1 MASDKNNKNFAAKVD
16 AFINDKYIPLNKNI
30 KIGIA
35 AGLPILV
42 VALFVFLFY
51 MPKQEEIGKLQTK
64 KKELTEKVD
73 KAQKAADNKE
83 QHEKELAEAKKIFE
97 ETSEILPKEQ
107 ELPGLLRNIADLG
120 KRAGLD
126 FLEFKPGNEVPKD
139 FYAEIPISI
148 SINGPYHNIGYFL
161 GEVSGLE
168 RLVTVDNIK
177 MGSAKEVEREVL
189 LKSSCNLLTYRFTGQ
204 AAAPPPAKADPKKK

>member
-1 MASDKNNKNFAAKVD
+1 MASDKNKNFAVKVD

-30 KIGIA
+30 KLAIA
-35 AGLPILV
+35 IGLPVLI

-51 MPKQEEIGKLQTK
+51 MPKQEEIGTLQAK
-64 KKELTEKVD
+64 KIDLTGKVD

-126 FLEFKPGNEVPKD
+126 FNEFKPGNEVPKD
-139 FYAEIPISI
+139 FYAEIPITI
-148 SINGPYHNIGYFL
+148 SINGPYHNVGYFL

-177 MGSAKEVEREVL
+177 MGSAKEVEQEVL

-204 AAAPPPAKADPKKK
+204 AAAPPAAKSDPKKK